1 MTGRRKK
8 DFYLPTRVYF
18 IANRYRYID
27 AAGKSHTLGKEW
39 NREAKDKWI
48 ALTESRAPR
57 GTVASMLDQYM
68 KHAEAL
74 VRAKK
79 RAPRTLAD
87 NQTEAETLKLVF
99 GRMQAAAVTSRHVQQ
114 YLVKRKSKD
123 GTPAP
128 IRANREIALL
138 SSAYSWAMGADGWEI
153 FANPCYGTRRNT
165 ESGRTAYVDS
175 ANLVRFSKA
184 APAWLRGYV
193 MLKRLTG
200 LRQGDMLALSQAN
213 ITPKGLEVTTG
224 KTGKRLRFRWTWAL
238 RVVVRWIQTH
248 QPQGEGTTA
257 LCLFPNRYGQRMT
270 ASGFKTA
277 WNRAMT
283 AYVAD
288 GGIWITESDIRAK
301 TATDSKSLGE
311 AQERLGHE
319 SASTTNRHY
328 RRGVSNVKP
337 LR

>member
-1 MTGRRKK
+1 MTGRRSK
-8 DFYLPTRVYF
+8 DFHLPTRVYF

-27 AAGKSHTLGKEW
+27 KAGKSYVLGKEW
-39 NREAKDKWI
+39 DAEAKAKWI
-48 ALTESRAPR
+48 ALSDSNAPR

-68 KHAEAL
+68 RHAESL

-79 RAPRTLAD
+79 RAPRTLED
-87 NQTEAETLKLVF
+87 NQKEAEMLKLVF
-99 GRMQAAAVTSRHVQQ
+99 GRMQAGAVTSKHVQQ
-114 YLVKRKSKD
+114 YLVKRKNKN
-123 GTPAP
+123 GEPAP
-128 IRANREIALL
+128 VRANREIALL
-138 SSAYSWAMGADGWEI
+138 SSAYSWAMGQDDWPN
-153 FANPCYGTRRNT
+153 FTNPCYGTRRNT

-175 ANLVRFSKA
+175 ANLVRFSKT

-200 LRQGDMLALSQAN
+200 LRQGDMLALSQVN
-213 ITPKGLEVTTG
+213 ITGRGLEVTTG
-224 KTGKRLRFRWTWAL
+224 KTDKRLRFRWTWAL
-238 RVVVRWIQTH
+238 RVVVRWVQTH

-283 AYVAD
+283 AYVKA
-288 GGIWITESDIRAK
+288 GGVWITESDIRAK
-301 TATDSKSLGE
+301 TATDSKNLAE